1 MRYRY
6 RVEPTVTQQRML
18 ARVFGCVRV
27 VFNDALRVRD
37 EAYRAGV
44 KLSDGEIQRLVITQ
58 AKKTAE
64 RSWLAEVASVAL
76 VQSVNDSR
84 RAWRN
89 FFDSHDGKR
98 RGRKVGRP
106 RMKSKKDHRQSF
118 RLTRNGFIIRANGLL
133 FLAKVGEVRVR
144 WSRELPSEPSSVTII
159 REPDGYY
166 YASFVVD
173 VEPTPLPQLRREAGV
188 DLGITRLA
196 TIADS
201 DGRRADIENPKH
213 LTRKLGKLRRLERD
227 RATEKR
233 HGKGSLSHT
242 TGWHGPGGTFT
253 TSRRWRWSART
264 K

>member
-1 MRYRY
+1 
-6 RVEPTVTQQRML
+6 
-18 ARVFGCVRV
+18 
-27 VFNDALRVRD
+27 
-37 EAYRAGV
+37 
-44 KLSDGEIQRLVITQ
+44 
-58 AKKTAE
+58 
-64 RSWLAEVASVAL
+64 
-76 VQSVNDSR
+76 
-84 RAWRN
+84 
-89 FFDSHDGKR
+89 
-98 RGRKVGRP
+98 
-106 RMKSKKDHRQSF
+106 MKSKKDHRQSF
-118 RLTRNGFIIRANGLL
+118 RLTRNGFSIRANGRL

-188 DLGITRLA
+188 DLGIARLA